1 MLQTVFFQQ
10 VLLSKSNVSH
20 QSICIISRFWS
31 AILSVCE
38 PKEYSSATIKL
49 TFIVSDGILLLSS
62 DSLCSLLTGFCRYRK
77 VVSNVCEGGVDLQ
90 QNLAQHMCPLT
101 APKGLQISIR
111 EESLAVKPGEDITFI
126 VRQEQVVMN
135 ICFMKVS
142 SLFLWFLSLLPVL
155 LLNEIKLCLKQ
166 RQMSL

>member
-1 MLQTVFFQQ
+1 M
-10 VLLSKSNVSH
+10 
-20 QSICIISRFWS
+20 
-31 AILSVCE
+31 
-38 PKEYSSATIKL
+38 
-49 TFIVSDGILLLSS
+49 
-62 DSLCSLLTGFCRYRK
+62 
-77 VVSNVCEGGVDLQ
+77 CEGGVDLQ

-101 APKGLQISIR
+101 APKGLQINIR

-155 LLNEIKLCLKQ
+155 LLNEIKLCLKK